1 MAWRVSA
8 KRGLP
13 ITKQSSWS
21 GSAKANILNQFKKP
35 GGGYKAGAAGAFLI
49 ADSSKSGTQE
59 GYKLPFAVVSN
70 GKITGASTAGLAAA
84 ARRLPQVKGVPE
96 SVKTGAR
103 SVIDAY
109 QKKAGTGKAK
119 ETEDMTQPTFEELQL
134 DIGTLSRQ
142 VRRAFRLRFRM
153 RSPVVDSMEDPGWLF
168 VEDIFV
174 DHPTLGS
181 VVIIDKTGELWQV
194 TYDPD
199 VEGFDFGAPNTWVKV
214 VRTYVPVGSPAPATE
229 VAEVDAGGAE
239 MAELAEA
246 ELGTVLSLSE
256 DDTGT
261 GPLVMEVAVIE
272 PGWGNKR
279 NNNYYPT
286 SFTESG
292 APIAR
297 VGVFNTQFAENIRGR
312 AKLGVLDSLHCSI
325 LAGGKVKP
333 GFSENGRTGREVVQ
347 ITEVASVDW
356 VTRAGAGGRALSL
369 AESDELFMEAD
380 MNEHDD
386 VLDTE
391 AEAMPA
397 VQEAEVVEV
406 ALSEDEAATATV
418 EDETEEQEEETTE
431 EPAPAPTPTATEPV
445 PAAATESAQPAAGG
459 LMELGDVKS
468 ILKEVKNLPE
478 ATIAKL
484 QEGSYHNRYEVIAAI
499 QAEKEYLTMITESG
513 KPPKFAAAEEQQAEL
528 SEADVR
534 RKQDE
539 INAQFL
545 PGVRAPRAE

>member
-1 MAWRVSA
+1 
-8 KRGLP
+8 
-13 ITKQSSWS
+13 
-21 GSAKANILNQFKKP
+21 
-35 GGGYKAGAAGAFLI
+35 
-49 ADSSKSGTQE
+49 
-59 GYKLPFAVVSN
+59 VVSN

-153 RSPVVDSMEDPGWLF
+153 RSPVVDSME
-168 VEDIFV
+168 
-174 DHPTLGS
+174 

-279 NNNYYPT
+279 NNNYYP
-286 SFTESG
+286 
-292 APIAR
+292 I
-297 VGVFNTQFAENIRGR
+297 GV
-312 AKLGVLDSLHCSI
+312 D
-325 LAGGKVKP
+325 
-333 GFSENGRTGREVVQ
+333 
-347 ITEVASVDW
+347 
-356 VTRAGAGGRALSL
+356 
-369 AESDELFMEAD
+369 
-380 MNEHDD
+380 
-386 VLDTE
+386 
-391 AEAMPA
+391 
-397 VQEAEVVEV
+397 
-406 ALSEDEAATATV
+406 
-418 EDETEEQEEETTE
+418 
-431 EPAPAPTPTATEPV
+431 
-445 PAAATESAQPAAGG
+445 GG
-459 LMELGDVKS
+459 LS
-468 ILKEVKNLPE
+468 N
-478 ATIAKL
+478 
-484 QEGSYHNRYEVIAAI
+484 
-499 QAEKEYLTMITESG
+499 SG
-513 KPPKFAAAEEQQAEL
+513 V
-528 SEADVR
+528 SD
-534 RKQDE
+534 
-539 INAQFL
+539 
-545 PGVRAPRAE
+545 